1 MLGVPHGPK
10 MWVQSQARWQD
21 IKYWNLLTLECMY
34 VLSAVNA
41 RQPKKH
47 PLSFS
52 GFKTSLRLK
61 INCRNSLKAVCRL
74 VAANAEMGPKLHKI
88 VWYVFMSFSFE
99 KLLSTE
105 TIVTGW
111 VRSLDSGLLYPPYR
125 CELASLMVWR
135 CLWGRTELPPLPP
148 ASGPELQHL
157 LWSSS
162 QVLWVQKSIKLE
174 ECFHMGKLWV
184 T

>member
-1 MLGVPHGPK
+1 MGLKYEFRVKPDDKILNIEICSPWSVC
-10 MWVQSQARWQD
+10 MFWARW
-21 IKYWNLLTLECMY
+21 TLGNRKNIHL
-34 VLSAVNA
+34 VL
-41 RQPKKH
+41 
-47 PLSFS
+47 S

-88 VWYVFMSFSFE
+88 VWYVFMSFSFD